1 MLHSGEAI
9 WQEIDQDPGGR
20 RGDRE
25 EGDDDDGEE
34 GGDTP
39 DHVSNTLFGLILT
52 GHQLCEVSCDGDE
65 EKVIVLLSAQDA
77 QSFIN
82 FQNMCV
88 GEHSSSKCRRFI
100 KKVKKCEAPSNSAAH
115 PDVRH
120 RDDVIRG

>member
-82 FQNMCV
+82 FQNTLHGISPLIITV
-88 GEHSSSKCRRFI
+88 DKGHVVVKGESYC
-100 KKVKKCEAPSNSAAH
+100 CAM
-115 PDVRH
+115 
-120 RDDVIRG
+120 